1 MGMSPF
7 ELAIPFLFMEQSFI
21 GKGMTKTQSVF
32 LSLDIRSIHF
42 GVHVGR
48 SNAICVECWTKN
60 SIPQY
65 WFSRGQ
71 ANNHLAG
78 FFVVVPIT
86 PLTVR
91 PEDWVKLPIG
101 SNYRPRVTCERQKMG
116 FKSNIFHD
124 SSSCSKCLYVN
135 DIDILMCIKQKGQD
149 KMNWLPGIKNVKCSL
164 VISSIDEMKAI

>member
-7 ELAIPFLFMEQSFI
+7 ELAISFLFMEQSFI

-78 FFVVVPIT
+78 FFVVCTNNSFDGQARGLGQTTGQELPVSGRKWDLNPISFM
-86 PLTVR
+86 
-91 PEDWVKLPIG
+91 IAA
-101 SNYRPRVTCERQKMG
+101 
-116 FKSNIFHD
+116 
-124 SSSCSKCLYVN
+124 
-135 DIDILMCIKQKGQD
+135 
-149 KMNWLPGIKNVKCSL
+149 L
-164 VISSIDEMKAI
+164 VQSVCM

>member
-42 GVHVGR
+42 GVHLGR

-91 PEDWVKLPIG
+91 PEDWVKLLLGETTGQELPVSGRKWDLNPI
-101 SNYRPRVTCERQKMG
+101 SFM
-116 FKSNIFHD
+116 IAA
-124 SSSCSKCLYVN
+124 
-135 DIDILMCIKQKGQD
+135 
-149 KMNWLPGIKNVKCSL
+149 L
-164 VISSIDEMKAI
+164 VQSVCM

>member
-1 MGMSPF
+1 MNLEMFCLLLLHLISLSERERDRERSTKTSQTHVVWNFFLFSYMSCFCCWKESGFQMGMSPF

-91 PEDWVKLPIG
+91 PEDWVKLLA
-101 SNYRPRVTCERQKMG
+101 
-116 FKSNIFHD
+116 KSYLWAVEN
-124 SSSCSKCLYVN
+124 
-135 DIDILMCIKQKGQD
+135 
-149 KMNWLPGIKNVKCSL
+149 GI
-164 VISSIDEMKAI
+164 

>member
-7 ELAIPFLFMEQSFI
+7 ELAIHFLFMEQSFI

-86 PLTVR
+86 PLTAR
-91 PEDWVKLPIG
+91 PEDWVKLPA
-101 SNYRPRVTCERQKMG
+101 
-116 FKSNIFHD
+116 KSY
-124 SSSCSKCLYVN
+124 L
-135 DIDILMCIKQKGQD
+135 
-149 KMNWLPGIKNVKCSL
+149 
-164 VISSIDEMKAI
+164 

>member
-1 MGMSPF
+1 MNLEMFCLLLLHLISLSERERERSTKTSQTHVVWKFFSYMSCFCCWKESGFQMGMSPF

-91 PEDWVKLPIG
+91 PEDWVKLPA
-101 SNYRPRVTCERQKMG
+101 
-116 FKSNIFHD
+116 KSYLWAVEN
-124 SSSCSKCLYVN
+124 
-135 DIDILMCIKQKGQD
+135 
-149 KMNWLPGIKNVKCSL
+149 GI
-164 VISSIDEMKAI
+164 